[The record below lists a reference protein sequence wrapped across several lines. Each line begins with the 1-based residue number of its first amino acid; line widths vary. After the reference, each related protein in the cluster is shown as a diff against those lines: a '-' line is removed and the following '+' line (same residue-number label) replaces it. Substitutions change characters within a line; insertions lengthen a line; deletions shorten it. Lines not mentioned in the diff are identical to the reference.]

1 MSHHIYHTEGFVL
14 RGENVGEANKYFW
27 IFTKD
32 FGMVGATAQ
41 GVRLLK
47 SKLRYSLQDYSYSRI
62 SLVKGKHV
70 WRIVGAIKEKDI
82 GSLLDDS
89 RDKFELLAKAFLLLL
104 RLVRGEEKNE
114 ALFNYIFSV
123 SEFLKK
129 ENLDHGLLR
138 NCEYLLIMRILH
150 SLGYMAESPNFK
162 EFLTSS
168 LWTKELVSKISAVS
182 REAVSQINK
191 ALKETQ
197 L

>member
-14 RGENVGEANKYFW
+14 RGESVGESNKYFS

-32 FGMVGATAQ
+32 FGMIGATAQ

-62 SLVKGKHV
+62 SLVKGKHI
-70 WRIVGAIKEKDI
+70 WRIVGAIKENDLRR
-82 GSLLDDS
+82 SLNGS
-89 RDKFELLAKAFLLLL
+89 RDKFELLAKTFALLL

-114 ALFNYIFSV
+114 ILFNHILSAC
-123 SEFLKK
+123 EFLEK
-129 ENLDHGLLR
+129 ENLDESLLR

-162 EFLTSS
+162 EFLSS
-168 LWTKELVSKISAVS
+168 VVWTKDFVSKMSPLG
-182 REAVSQINK
+182 RDAVSQINK

>member
-1 MSHHIYHTEGFVL
+1 MHHIYHTEGFVL
-14 RGENVGEANKYFW
+14 RGESIGEANKYFR

-32 FGMVGATAQ
+32 FGMIGGVAQ

-62 SLVKGKHV
+62 SLVKGKYI
-70 WRIVGAIKEKDI
+70 WRIVGAIKENDLRR
-82 GSLLDDS
+82 SLNGS
-89 RDKFELLAKAFLLLL
+89 RDKFELLAKTFALLL

-114 ALFNYIFSV
+114 ILFSHV
-123 SEFLKK
+123 SSACEFLEK
-129 ENLDHGLLR
+129 ENLDESLLR

-150 SLGYMAESPNFK
+150 SLGYMAESADFK
-162 EFLTSS
+162 EFLSS
-168 LWTKELVSKISAVS
+168 AVWTKDFVSKMSPLGRDAVL
-182 REAVSQINK
+182 QINK

>member
-14 RGENVGEANKYFW
+14 SGQSVGEANKYFR

-32 FGMVGATAQ
+32 FGMVGGVAQ
-41 GVRLLK
+41 GVRLLQ

-62 SLVKGKHV
+62 SLVKTKNG
-70 WRIVGAIKEKDI
+70 WRIVGAIKEKNLYDYLNN
-82 GSLLDDS
+82 SV
-89 RDKFELLAKAFLLLL
+89 KFELIAKAFLLLN

-114 ALFNYIFSV
+114 LLFNHIFYAC
-123 SEFLKK
+123 EFIERENIDRDFLK
-129 ENLDHGLLR
+129 
-138 NCEYLLIMRILH
+138 NCEYILVMRILQ
-150 SLGYMAESPNFK
+150 SLGYLGDSKDFK
-162 EFLTSS
+162 EFVNSS
-168 LWTKELVSKISAVS
+168 VWEKDLVSKMGVMS